1 MIMKRL
7 KNSRMIKLFLHYT
20 SILLPFFII
29 SCNTSVID
37 NYEKSVLFCE
47 KYGND
52 DFSLYEGVYIWFRG
66 KENKYDSYV
75 LQMPIS
81 DSNALLLNILYRDSI
96 DYKIIS
102 DTKYKFDTC
111 KIITMINRFKI
122 YGLYELRYWKHNGN
136 LYLNFTEEH
145 STLIRFKDEEEKNKV
160 QSKLPKMVKILD
172 LWFYLK

>member
-1 MIMKRL
+1 MRNKAL
-7 KNSRMIKLFLHYT
+7 KLLCVVILGVFCVCQSCSIRDYYSYT
-20 SILLPFFII
+20 SCV
-29 SCNTSVID
+29 S
-37 NYEKSVLFCE
+37 FCE